1 MAKCKQCG
9 KRGFFLKLN
18 ENGICSDCIRINK
31 LKEQET
37 QLSLNIQKLDG
48 TYSSLNKEFEH
59 LKSNKEAY
67 YEELLKAAKMNAIKE
82 VQDQIELKHQEINA
96 LQSNKNILLSE
107 ITSLQDDM
115 KSSQKT
121 LSSNANKLQKSKE
134 LFKSLQYSTKR
145 YYDLME
151 FNKDIFDDS
160 DIKEAEELL
169 STTVELKLH
178 HMDVREL
185 RKRFNQNNKIIQEI
199 LSKYQDRYTTKANL
213 TIYRLMVIALEAELQ
228 NILFNLNFSKLDKA
242 IDSVKELTAKYQKIA
257 ADGNQS
263 IANTVIKFIGEIEY
277 LYTEAVK
284 IEYEY
289 FIQKE
294 RIKEEQR
301 TLREQMRQEAAER
314 KLLEEQRKKIEA
326 EETKYEQEIDN
337 IQQLIQESEDNEK
350 IRQLEERLAKIQQQL
365 NDVEKKKEEIHT
377 LQNGKAGYIYI
388 ISNLGSFG
396 DKMFKVGMTRRLNP
410 QDRVDELGDASVPFK
425 FDVHSFIFSDN
436 APDLEYKL
444 HKHLNDQR
452 VNKVNLRKEF
462 FYCTIDELEE
472 LVYSLEPTAQFNRT
486 MLAEQYYQSM
496 AVTEVPDEFE
506 IVYDVEEIEDEEE
519 AV

>member
-18 ENGICSDCIRINK
+18 EHGICSDCVRINH

-37 QLSLNIQKLDG
+37 NLSLNIQKLDG
-48 TYSSLNKEFEH
+48 TYSALNKEFEY

-107 ITSLQDDM
+107 ITSLQEDM

-121 LSSNANKLQKSKE
+121 LTSNANKLQKSKE

-145 YYDLME
+145 YYELME
-151 FNKDIFDDS
+151 FNKDIFDEA

-169 STTVELKLH
+169 STTIQLKLH

-185 RKRFNQNNKIIQEI
+185 RKRFNQNNKLIQEI
-199 LSKYQDRYTTKANL
+199 LAKYQERYTTKANL

-263 IANTVIKFIGEIEY
+263 IANTIIRFIGEIEF
-277 LYTEAVK
+277 LYIEAVK

-314 KLLEEQRKKIEA
+314 KILEEQRKKIEA

-337 IQQLIQESEDNEK
+337 IQQLMKETEDNEK

-365 NDVEKKKEEIHT
+365 DDVEKKKEEIHT

-396 DKMFKVGMTRRLNP
+396 EKMFKVGMTRRLNP

-496 AVTEVPDEFE
+496 AITEVPDEFE
-506 IVYDVEEIEDEEE
+506 VVYDVEEIDEEEE